1 MLLPNTAKYKSSNQ
15 GAKVYNFRDETTR
28 FNDMIVLSTNQYTKV
43 LVPASSYNMQDD
55 DRLLIPFTSGDKI
68 GFVDKEGTIV
78 VKPQFT
84 MYYGECY
91 DENDII
97 EVSIDDLYGFPRCGG
112 KVATYKRPMYGLI
125 NYKGETIF
133 EPSFYCL
140 IPAIGNKKLYT
151 VRNQHFEYAVLSIDG
166 TVVVPYGKYRW
177 IDGFDN
183 GLARVIGNKW
193 GLIDENGDE
202 VLHAEYD
209 NIWTFY
215 GKKRVST
222 KVVKENVAQ
231 DVVFSEILG
240 VNRVQENDNYSDNYY
255 ADDYGA
261 SYGEY
266 AGSYAQDVEG
276 YSDDVIDDAF
286 DGDPD
291 AYWNID

>member
-1 MLLPNTAKYKSSNQ
+1 MEKEEMLS
-15 GAKVYNFRDETTR
+15 V
-28 FNDMIVLSTNQYTKV
+28 NQYTKV

-55 DRLLIPFTSGDKI
+55 NRLLIPFTSGDKI
-68 GFVDKEGTIV
+68 GFANKEGEVV

-84 MYYGECY
+84 MYYDDCY
-91 DENDII
+91 DESDYIR
-97 EVSIDDLYGFPRCGG
+97 VAVDDLYGFPRCGG
-112 KVATYKRPMYGLI
+112 RVATYKRPMYGLI

-151 VRNQHFEYAVLSIDG
+151 VQNKHFGYAVLNIDG
-166 TVVVPYGKYRW
+166 TEVVPFGKYSW

-183 GLARVIGNKW
+183 GLARAKIGNVTNGQNENGNKW
-193 GLIDENGDE
+193 GLIDENGKE
-202 VLHAEYD
+202 VLPLEYD
-209 NIWTFY
+209 CIWTFY
-215 GKKRVST
+215 GKKRVTT
-222 KVVKENVAQ
+222 KVVKGNVAHN
-231 DVVFSEILG
+231 VILSELFG
-240 VNRVQENDNYSDNYY
+240 KDKTPENDNHSDNYD
-255 ADDYGA
+255 ANDYGTNF
-261 SYGEY
+261 GEY

>member
-1 MLLPNTAKYKSSNQ
+1 MEK
-15 GAKVYNFRDETTR
+15 EE
-28 FNDMIVLSTNQYTKV
+28 ILSVDQYTKF

-55 DRLLIPFTSGDKI
+55 NRLLIPFTSGDKI
-68 GFVDKEGTIV
+68 GFVDKEGAIV

-84 MYYGECY
+84 MYYGDCY
-91 DENDII
+91 DESDNIR
-97 EVSIDDLYGFPRCGG
+97 VTVDDLYGFARSGG

-133 EPSFYCL
+133 EPSFYRL
-140 IPAIGNKKLYT
+140 LPAIGNKKIYT
-151 VRNQHFEYAVLSIDG
+151 VQNNHFEYAVLNIDG
-166 TVVVPYGKYRW
+166 TEVVPFGKYNW

-183 GLARVIGNKW
+183 GLARVRIGNVTNGQKENGNKC
-193 GLIDENGDE
+193 GLINENGKE
-202 VLHAEYD
+202 VLPLEYD
-209 NIWTFY
+209 DIWAFY
-215 GKKRVST
+215 GKKRATT
-222 KVVKENVAQ
+222 KVIKGNVAQ
-231 DVVFSEILG
+231 NVVLSEILG
-240 VNRVQENDNYSDNYY
+240 KDETLEYDCSSSNYY
-255 ADDYGA
+255 DDDYGT

>member
-1 MLLPNTAKYKSSNQ
+1 MEKKELLS
-15 GAKVYNFRDETTR
+15 V
-28 FNDMIVLSTNQYTKV
+28 NQYTKV

-97 EVSIDDLYGFPRCGG
+97 KVSIDNLYGFPRSGV

-133 EPSFYCL
+133 EPSFYSL
-140 IPAIGNKKLYT
+140 LPAIGNKKLFT
-151 VRNQHFEYAVLSIDG
+151 VQNNHFEYAVLNIDG
-166 TVVVPYGKYRW
+166 TEVVPFGKYSW

-183 GLARVIGNKW
+183 GLARVRIGNVTNGQIQNGSKW
-193 GLIDENGDE
+193 GLIDENGNE
-202 VLHAEYD
+202 VLPLEYND
-209 NIWTFY
+209 IWTFY

-222 KVVKENVAQ
+222 KVVKDNIAQ
-231 DVVFSEILG
+231 DIVFSEILG
-240 VNRVQENDNYSDNYY
+240 VNRVQEKGNYSDNYY
-255 ADDYGA
+255 ADDYGT

-266 AGSYAQDVEG
+266 AGTYAQDVEG

>member
-1 MLLPNTAKYKSSNQ
+1 MEK
-15 GAKVYNFRDETTR
+15 EE
-28 FNDMIVLSTNQYTKV
+28 ILSVNQYTKF

-55 DRLLIPFTSGDKI
+55 HRLLIPFTSGDKI

-97 EVSIDDLYGFPRCGG
+97 KVSIDNLYGFPRSGG

-133 EPSFYCL
+133 EPSFYSL
-140 IPAIGNKKLYT
+140 LPAIGNKKLFT
-151 VRNQHFEYAVLSIDG
+151 VQNNHFEYAVLNIDG
-166 TVVVPYGKYRW
+166 TEVVPFGKYSW

-183 GLARVIGNKW
+183 GLARVRIGNVTNGQIQNGSKW
-193 GLIDENGDE
+193 GLIDENGNE
-202 VLHAEYD
+202 VLPLEYND
-209 NIWTFY
+209 IWTFY

-222 KVVKENVAQ
+222 KVVKDNIAQ
-231 DVVFSEILG
+231 DIVFSEILG
-240 VNRVQENDNYSDNYY
+240 VNRVQEKGNYSDNYY
-255 ADDYGA
+255 ADDYGT

-266 AGSYAQDVEG
+266 AGTYAQDVEG